1 MMLPLLRVHHGALE
15 LLHARQ
21 CDLNAPGRGGA
32 VTVRPKIAAN
42 QIAQKIPPQ
51 QFLKFYSRDEAITGF
66 EFQVL
71 LGMISSGPGGIGL
84 LDIAPAVAG
93 LGADMVGK
101 KIAPLGIHLEMRV
114 RIAGGPDDLIKLG
127 TAPES
132 EPLGHQLPLGVIF
145 RLALLHLALLAQ
157 LFDPFRYWIVV
168 AVGDRFAYAPDIG
181 HKSSSSIFARFAL
194 EPRI

>member
-1 MMLPLLRVHHGALE
+1 MMLTLLRVHDGALE
-15 LLHARQ
+15 RLDARQ
-21 CDLNAPGRGGA
+21 CDLNTPGIGGA
-32 VTVRPKIAAN
+32 VTIRPMFAAN
-42 QIAQKIPPQ
+42 QVAQKIPPQ
-51 QFLKFYSRDEAITGF
+51 QFLKLHSRGESIAAF
-66 EFQVL
+66 EIQVR

-84 LDIAPAVAG
+84 LDIAPPVAG

-114 RIAGGPDDLIKLG
+114 RVAGGPDDLIKLCA
-127 TAPES
+127 APES
-132 EPLGHQLPLGVIF
+132 EPLGHQLPLGVIP

-157 LFDPFRYWIVV
+157 LFDPFRYRIVV
-168 AVGDRFAYAPDIG
+168 AVGDRFTYAPDVG